1 MEPLESKE
9 PFILKRF
16 YNLEFKEYIRWRKAV
31 KNCLHCWT
39 FWSRVQNIHRNT
51 RLSSRSNHYRH
62 NTGLSKKKCL
72 KMFHI
77 FYYPLLLLRSFAGQ
91 RQNRIPQRSR
101 VASHRYVNYLQV
113 SVTNNA
119 VRDHKDTNSPWKSRL
134 HSVLVIVLAL
144 QGNPPPYL
152 FITISPL
159 CLKCFQHQNVLPKS
173 PAHSVWLTGLICWL

>member
-1 MEPLESKE
+1 MWPGLIPISGVSHIHIRTECPPL
-9 PFILKRF
+9 ILPPLYGK
-16 YNLEFKEYIRWRKAV
+16 YEQ
-31 KNCLHCWT
+31 NCLHCWP

-62 NTGLSKKKCL
+62 NTGLSKKKCLCL

-113 SVTNNA
+113 SVTNDA

-144 QGNPPPYL
+144 QGKPPHIYL
-152 FITISPL
+152 
-159 CLKCFQHQNVLPKS
+159 
-173 PAHSVWLTGLICWL
+173 